1 MYIRPLGI
9 VYTTSG
15 IVTQVIELLFIVSQS
30 FVLSELPFGWFL
42 LLCLQVHLSLLLCLL
57 NSSSE
62 LYILD
67 FSFVLFLCVFYLFPC
82 DVMLCSPGSASAIS
96 CSSCRLL
103 VALLEDHSPAL
114 PVVSSL
120 QTIVA

>member
-1 MYIRPLGI
+1 MYVRPLGI

-67 FSFVLFLCVFYLFPC
+67 FSFVLFC
-82 DVMLCSPGSASAIS
+82 
-96 CSSCRLL
+96 
-103 VALLEDHSPAL
+103 
-114 PVVSSL
+114 VSSISFL
-120 QTIVA
+120 VMFCSAVQEVPVQ